1 MFKKDISANSLGNND
16 FECNLVLIRTCTFF
30 KDTKTAGPQRAS
42 ERGIRRSEV
51 RFLMKT
57 QNLSLSHA
65 REKRNKI
72 FLYIFTE
79 LKTYHF
85 FYSSSKQ
92 VKNFKRVSNS
102 LWLNVTK
109 NLYKFQ
115 YELCIGGQLKKGNWG
130 KKAGNGGQLDRLAT
144 EKDNRCSLAEA
155 LCAKTHEEY

>member
-1 MFKKDISANSLGNND
+1 MLVVKSISANSLGNND
-16 FECNLVLIRTCTFF
+16 FECNLVLIRTCEFF
-30 KDTKTAGPQRAS
+30 KDIKS
-42 ERGIRRSEV
+42 GIRGSEV

-65 REKRNKI
+65 RDKRNNI

-109 NLYKFQ
+109 IYINSSMNRAL
-115 YELCIGGQLKKGNWG
+115 E
-130 KKAGNGGQLDRLAT
+130 
-144 EKDNRCSLAEA
+144 DN
-155 LCAKTHEEY
+155 

>member
-1 MFKKDISANSLGNND
+1 MNFS
-16 FECNLVLIRTCTFF
+16 
-30 KDTKTAGPQRAS
+30 KTSKLQEPVGPQRVS

-72 FLYIFTE
+72 FLYIFTK

-102 LWLNVTK
+102 LWLNVKK
-109 NLYKFQ
+109 NLYKLQ
-115 YELCIGGQLKKGNWG
+115 HELCIGGQLKKGN
-130 KKAGNGGQLDRLAT
+130 
-144 EKDNRCSLAEA
+144 
-155 LCAKTHEEY
+155 